1 MDRTPALLVEG
12 YVWLPN
18 RMRDGTGSVP
28 RTRLLGRPAPAVR
41 GPEAVRFFYE
51 ESHVHRHGAV
61 PAPVLDTLFG
71 QGPPLLP
78 VRPVPRRPDRDGAD
92 QARRVRPGGRDPAAR
107 RLRAERRG
115 TVGRPYAFRPER
127 FLHRPPAPTNWS
139 RRAAAPPRPV
149 TAARRARHR
158 RPPWSPWRCGWRAR
172 TARSPRRSC
181 ASRCAASP
189 PDPAAASSSP
199 ACARPDQASEDAW
212 TARHT
217 ATRAGPVG

>member
-92 QARRVRPGGRDPAAR
+92 QARRVRPGGRDP
-107 RLRAERRG
+107 LRDGYGQNDEELWGDR
-115 TVGRPYAFRPER
+115 TPSGRSGSCTG
-127 FLHRPPAPTNWS
+127 H
-139 RRAAAPPRPV
+139 PPRRTGP
-149 TAARRARHR
+149 AGRR
-158 RPPWSPWRCGWRAR
+158 RPAAGHRC
-172 TARSPRRSC
+172 P
-181 ASRCAASP
+181 ASASP
-189 PDPAAASSSP
+189 SASLESL
-199 ACARPDQASEDAW
+199 AVRLARPDCTVPAQELRIPLRRIPTRPRSGFVVTGVRAS
-212 TARHT
+212 
-217 ATRAGPVG
+217 

>member
-1 MDRTPALLVEG
+1 MDAHHRPPMDRTPALLVEG

-41 GPEAVRFFYE
+41 GPEAVRLFYD

-92 QARRVRPGGRDPAAR
+92 Q
-107 RLRAERRG
+107 
-115 TVGRPYAFRPER
+115 
-127 FLHRPPAPTNWS
+127 
-139 RRAAAPPRPV
+139 
-149 TAARRARHR
+149 
-158 RPPWSPWRCGWRAR
+158 
-172 TARSPRRSC
+172 
-181 ASRCAASP
+181 
-189 PDPAAASSSP
+189 
-199 ACARPDQASEDAW
+199 
-212 TARHT
+212 
-217 ATRAGPVG
+217 

>member
-12 YVWLPN
+12 HAWLPN

-41 GPEAVRFFYE
+41 GPEAVRFFYD

-115 TVGRPYAFRPER
+115 TVGRPVRLPAGAVPGPATRPDE
-127 FLHRPPAPTNWS
+127 LVPQGGGAPAAGHRCPAS
-139 RRAAAPPRPV
+139 
-149 TAARRARHR
+149 
-158 RPPWSPWRCGWRAR
+158 
-172 TARSPRRSC
+172 
-181 ASRCAASP
+181 ASP
-189 PDPAAASSSP
+189 SASLESL
-199 ACARPDQASEDAW
+199 AVRLARPDCTVPAQELRIPLRRIPTRPRSGFVVTGVRAS
-212 TARHT
+212 
-217 ATRAGPVG
+217 